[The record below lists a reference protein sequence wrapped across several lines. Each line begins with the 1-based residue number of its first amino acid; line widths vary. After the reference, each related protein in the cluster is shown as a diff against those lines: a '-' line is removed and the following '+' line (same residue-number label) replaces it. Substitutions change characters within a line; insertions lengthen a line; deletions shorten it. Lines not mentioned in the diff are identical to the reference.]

1 MFGKLCLFC
10 CVIPLVVTAVAM
22 LGMVLWLRKEMNKM
36 DLGLEYTVSD
46 GVLNTFSMTPNKTLD
61 YDLALT
67 ITVENK
73 LRANTKIKWEEFET
87 TPVYKDVELGKVD
100 LAPFEIIKVDKKE
113 LKPSYK
119 GMKQMSGNVDASK
132 VKNLKFVDIVLK
144 LEAKRKGDTVW
155 SFKVKNKLKYEC
167 KLKVPTKSGG
177 EKFESTKCERK
188 K

>member
-10 CVIPLVVTAVAM
+10 CLIPMVLTAIAM
-22 LGMVLWLRKEMNKM
+22 LGSVIWLRKGMNKGAM
-36 DLGLEYTVSD
+36 GPEYTVSD

-73 LRANTKIKWEEFET
+73 LSINTKIKWEEFET
-87 TPVYKDVELGKVD
+87 IPVYEDVELSKVD
-100 LAPFEIIKVDKKE
+100 SAPFEIIKVDKKE

-119 GMKQMSGNVDASK
+119 GVKQMSGNVDASK
-132 VKNLKFVDIVLK
+132 AKNLKLVDIVLK
-144 LEAKRKGDTVW
+144 LEAKRKADTVW
-155 SFKVKNKLKYEC
+155 HFKVKNQLKYVC
-167 KLKVPTKSGG
+167 TLKVPTKSGG